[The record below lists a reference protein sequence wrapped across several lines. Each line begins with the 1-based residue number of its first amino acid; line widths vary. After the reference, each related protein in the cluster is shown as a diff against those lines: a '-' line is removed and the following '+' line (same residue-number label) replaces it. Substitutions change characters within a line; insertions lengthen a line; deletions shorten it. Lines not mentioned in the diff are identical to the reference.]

1 MTQYDNFSRVLIEDV
16 EAVIRGQ
23 ADSGRTPRAH
33 SYTKYN
39 TWSDVRAEEQHLSSF
54 QSWKGPSLMN

>member
-1 MTQYDNFSRVLIEDV
+1 MTLFFPRVLIEDV
-16 EAVIRGQ
+16 EAVIKSQ

-39 TWSDVRAEEQHLSSF
+39 TWSDVSMEEHLSSF
-54 QSWKGPSLMN
+54 QS